1 MKQKILTALL
11 VLPLCASA
19 QFFENFDSS
28 TNIPVGWKVIS
39 GGAYQTF
46 RIGKEEAYSLSNAA
60 LIRTNSTSAQ
70 DDYLVTPVF
79 TVIEGVSDRLTY
91 FVKNH
96 DPYNVDEYSVKLTLS
111 EDPMGTDFTTVL
123 LPVTS
128 APNDWTQ
135 VKIDLKSFIGN
146 KIRIGFHSASK
157 SKYQIYFDDIRV
169 DGKPLDKPGSPQLTS
184 PAENVP
190 FDLGDKLEWMPPVTG
205 GVVDRYEVYIGTTT
219 NPDILIPNN
228 YLFAKPKNIQPNT
241 QYFWQVKAINDA
253 GVSVGIPSVKSFKTA
268 DSPFMPYCGPLKYTD
283 NGVEPITFVS
293 FNGMTNTTS
302 AETTAPEH
310 EVFKNKIARVNPG
323 GTYSIK
329 LGGNT
334 RGYNAHRFIVFVDW
348 NQDGV
353 FEPSETYFASKDNAL
368 VLYNSSGLDGKT
380 VYGDIKVPE
389 NAKLGLTRMRI
400 KKNYSSSPYIN
411 PCFSLGGLN
420 TGYNGGFGQTE
431 DYSIDVTTD
440 KLNTSEQMLQN
451 ALIIYPNPASDVL
464 NISTPEKV
472 LDVRIFAADGKL
484 V

>member
-1 MKQKILTALL
+1 
-11 VLPLCASA
+11 
-19 QFFENFDSS
+19 
-28 TNIPVGWKVIS
+28 
-39 GGAYQTF
+39 
-46 RIGKEEAYSLSNAA
+46 
-60 LIRTNSTSAQ
+60 
-70 DDYLVTPVF
+70 
-79 TVIEGVSDRLTY
+79 
-91 FVKNH
+91 
-96 DPYNVDEYSVKLTLS
+96 
-111 EDPMGTDFTTVL
+111 
-123 LPVTS
+123 
-128 APNDWTQ
+128 
-135 VKIDLKSFIGN
+135 
-146 KIRIGFHSASK
+146 
-157 SKYQIYFDDIRV
+157 
-169 DGKPLDKPGSPQLTS
+169 
-184 PAENVP
+184 
-190 FDLGDKLEWMPPVTG
+190 
-205 GVVDRYEVYIGTTT
+205 
-219 NPDILIPNN
+219 
-228 YLFAKPKNIQPNT
+228 
-241 QYFWQVKAINDA
+241 
-253 GVSVGIPSVKSFKTA
+253 
-268 DSPFMPYCGPLKYTD
+268 
-283 NGVEPITFVS
+283 
-293 FNGMTNTTS
+293 MTNTTS

-310 EVFKNKIARVNPG
+310 EVFKNKIARVNRG

-334 RGYNAHRFIVFVDW
+334 MGYNAHRFIVFVDW

-484 V
+484 VKTADTKVVNVSDLAKGVYIVKVKTDKGEASHKIIKN